1 MKEIFKTLC
10 FACLLSCLA
19 GKVQVSAQTGNLR
32 QFSSR
37 NGLSN
42 SAILSLC
49 QDSQGQ
55 LWIGTCDGLNIFDG
69 STIRLYSPDRP
80 GQFLSG
86 NLINQMLEAEPGV
99 LWIQTNYGLDRLD
112 TRQGSILTFP
122 EFQDKTLLAR
132 SPDNQV
138 FVLKD
143 DGRLYA
149 YLESGQRFE
158 QMEMEPVQFASAEA
172 LSIDRHQVLRIFTSD
187 GDTRS
192 YRLTSHSRTLPTL
205 SPADPFEY
213 ADRLQRAFTDGTSIW
228 FTDRSG
234 TLYEYDTDNR
244 KAYHVADLGPE
255 LLRRGSLSS
264 VIRQGDDYYIGFK
277 NGGMLR
283 LCYQYDRKE
292 KYRSL
297 PMDIG
302 SGIFCLLKDRFQD
315 IVWAGT
321 DGQGLYMHYNDAFS
335 VRHTLLDTPDW
346 QVSHPVRALYCD
358 SARTLW
364 IGTKGSGI
372 LCVDHY
378 DPYSDSPAPSRRLTT
393 ANTPALTDNSVYCF
407 APGRPDLL
415 WIGTEEGINYYS
427 YARRRMER
435 LAAADESGKPVRY
448 VHAIVQ
454 PNDTT
459 LWVATVG
466 EGIVCINLRPSPYG
480 RPAVRS
486 VERTLLNHGRMA
498 SNYFFTILQE
508 GDSVLWFGNRGL
520 GVYRLEVPK
529 LILTPYLFDRPGSNQ
544 TANDVFAVHKNSQG
558 YWLGTGAGL
567 LHASPDLS
575 RPDTLAIVLRNTVH
589 GILED
594 DLSNLWVSTNLGLT
608 RLDRKNHVQQRY
620 NADNGLEVTEFS
632 DGAFWKDPRNGI
644 LFFGGTNGFVT
655 IRPEAKAASG
665 YLPPIRLKSLSVSG
679 RECRMDSLLHVGH
692 DRMSLQLAHDR
703 NFFRLDFMAI
713 DYINGNNLTY
723 AYRLDEAGGPWI
735 DLDGNW
741 VSLSNLSPGRYTLRI
756 KYRNNSTGQEVFA
769 PPILVR
775 VTPPWYA
782 SLPARVLYLLLF
794 LLACACGM
802 YAAARRYR
810 RRQRQLIEQMDR
822 QKRDEI
828 YESKLRFFTNITHEF
843 CTPLTLICGP
853 CEKILAS
860 AEADGAI
867 HHYATLIRRNADR
880 LNSLIQELIEFRRLE
895 TGHRVR
901 TVRSLPLSDK
911 LREIAGAFAE
921 LAGNR
926 GMDYR
931 LHIQPD
937 VTWNTD
943 EACFSTIAT
952 NLLSNAFKY
961 APDGGEISVTLTT
974 GADCA
979 TLRVTNSG
987 KGIARENLSKI
998 FDRYTVL
1005 DSMETNGKNARN
1017 GLGLAICQS
1026 MANLLEG
1033 DIAVEST
1040 PGRQTTFTVR
1050 LPQLELTPANTMQP
1064 VAIPRT
1070 PLAVPP
1076 ASESPAPPEQAP
1088 GTFDKNRQT
1097 LLVIDDDPSMLW
1109 FLSDMFKEQYN
1120 VLSFD
1125 NAPDALASLE
1135 RRLPDLIVSD
1145 VMMPGTDGL
1154 SFARKVKQN
1163 KLWSHIPLIL
1173 LSALQQEDDQV
1184 KGLESGADAYV
1195 TKPFS
1200 VKYLERLAARLLQRG
1215 TDLKEYYGSILSSFS
1230 VEDGTPVHKEDREFL
1245 NRMFAVIERHIAR
1258 PDLSIDLL
1266 SGEMGLSTRQFYR
1279 KLKPLTS
1286 QSPADIIKECRLKKA
1301 EHLLLHEGL
1310 TVDEVMEQ
1318 SGFAN
1323 RSTFYKLFTQRFGM
1337 PPRQYREQRKEEV
1350 RSGYRNER
1358 PSDAPLSPSPSVSA

>member
-1 MKEIFKTLC
+1 MKEIFKILS

-19 GKVQVSAQTGNLR
+19 GRMQVAAQTGNLR

-49 QDSQGQ
+49 QDSQGL

-69 STIRLYSPDRP
+69 NAIRLYSPDRT
-80 GQFLSG
+80 GQSLSG

-99 LWIQTNYGLDRLD
+99 IWIQTNYGLDRLD
-112 TRQGSILTFP
+112 THQGSILTFP
-122 EFQDKTLLAR
+122 EFQDKTFLAR

-143 DGRLYA
+143 DGQLYA
-149 YLESGQRFE
+149 YLESEQRFE
-158 QMEMEPVQFASAEA
+158 RMEMPPVQFAHAEA

-192 YRLTSHSRTLPTL
+192 YRLNFHSDALPTL
-205 SPADPFEY
+205 SPAAPFEY
-213 ADRLQRAFTDGTSIW
+213 ADRLRGAFTDGTSIW

-234 TLYEYDTDNR
+234 TLYEYDTDNQ
-244 KAYHVADLGPE
+244 KAYHVADLSPE
-255 LLRRGSLSS
+255 VVQRGSLSS
-264 VIRQGDDYYIGFK
+264 VIRRGDDYYIGFK
-277 NGGMLR
+277 SGGLLWLR
-283 LCYQYDRKE
+283 YQYDQKE

-297 PMDIG
+297 PVGIG

-315 IVWAGT
+315 IIWAGT
-321 DGQGLYMHYNDAFS
+321 DGQGLYMCYNDAFS
-335 VRHTLLDTPDW
+335 VSHTLLDTPDW

-378 DPYSDSPAPSRRLTT
+378 DPHADCPAPNRRLTT

-427 YARRRMER
+427 YTRHRVER
-435 LAAADESGKPVRY
+435 LVATDKSGNPVRY
-448 VHAIVQ
+448 VHALVQ
-454 PNDTT
+454 PDDTT
-459 LWVATVG
+459 LWAATVG
-466 EGIVCINLRPSPYG
+466 EGIVQITLNHSRHGQPT
-480 RPAVRS
+480 VRTAD
-486 VERTLLNHGRMA
+486 RILLDHGRMA

-508 GDSVLWFGNRGL
+508 SDSILWFGNRGQ
-520 GVYRLEVPK
+520 GAYRMEVKPANRSV
-529 LILTPYLFDRPGSNQ
+529 TPYRFSRPGSQQ
-544 TANDVFAVHKNSQG
+544 TVNDVFAIHKNSQG

-567 LHASPDLS
+567 LHVSPDLQH
-575 RPDTLAIVLRNTVH
+575 PDTLTMVLRNTVH

-594 DLSNLWVSTNLGLT
+594 DLSNLWVSTNQGLT
-608 RLDRKNHVQQRY
+608 RLDKENRVQQRY

-632 DGAFWKDPRNGI
+632 DGASWKDPLNGT

-655 IRPEAKAASG
+655 IHPDAKAASN
-665 YLPPIRLKSLSVSG
+665 YLPPIRLKSFSIFG
-679 RECRMDSLLHVGH
+679 HECRLDSFIHVGH
-692 DRMSLQLAHDR
+692 DQMSLQLAHDQ

-713 DYINGNNLTY
+713 DYINGNNLSY
-723 AYRLDEAGGPWI
+723 AYRLDEAGNQWI
-735 DLDGNW
+735 ELDGNG
-741 VSLSNLSPGRYTLRI
+741 VSLSNLSPGRYTLRL
-756 KYRNNSTGQEVFA
+756 KYRNNSTGQEAFSL
-769 PPILVR
+769 PILVR
-775 VTPPWYA
+775 IAPPWYA
-782 SLPARVLYLLLF
+782 SLPARILYLLLF
-794 LLACACGM
+794 LLACTAGI
-802 YAAARRYR
+802 YAATRRYR
-810 RRQRQLIEQMDR
+810 RRQQQLIERMDR

-853 CEKILAS
+853 CEKILAYTG
-860 AEADGAI
+860 ADEHI
-867 HHYATLIRRNADR
+867 RRYATMIRQNADR
-880 LNSLIQELIEFRRLE
+880 LNGLIQELIEFRRLE
-895 TGHRVR
+895 TGHRM
-901 TVRSLPLSDK
+901 RSVQCIPLSDK
-911 LREIAGAFAE
+911 LQEIAGAFTEMAE
-921 LAGNR
+921 NR
-926 GMDYR
+926 NMDYK
-931 LHIQPD
+931 LQIQQG

-943 EACFSTIAT
+943 GTCFGTIAT

-961 APDGGEISVTLTT
+961 TPDGGEISVTLT
-974 GADCA
+974 ANAEKA
-979 TLRVTNSG
+979 TLCITNSG

-1005 DSMETNGKNARN
+1005 DSVEMNGKNARN

-1033 DIAVEST
+1033 NISVEST
-1040 PGRQTTFTVR
+1040 PGKRTTFTVS
-1050 LPQLELTPANTMQP
+1050 LPQLKPAPANTEQP
-1064 VAIPRT
+1064 IVQAPAT
-1070 PLAVPP
+1070 EP
-1076 ASESPAPPEQAP
+1076 ASESPALPEQAP
-1088 GTFDKNRQT
+1088 GTFDNNRQT

-1109 FLSDMFKEQYN
+1109 FVSEMFKEHYN

-1125 NAPDALASLE
+1125 NAPDALDSLE
-1135 RRLPDLIVSD
+1135 HQLPDLIISD

-1173 LSALQQEDDQV
+1173 LSALHHEDDQV

-1200 VKYLERLAARLLQRG
+1200 VKYLERLAARLLQRKI
-1215 TDLKEYYGSILSSFS
+1215 DLKEYYGSIFSSFS
-1230 VEDGTPVHKEDREFL
+1230 VENGVPLHKEEQDFL
-1245 NRMFAVIERHIAR
+1245 NRMFAIIEQNIAN
-1258 PDLSIDLL
+1258 PDLSIELL
-1266 SGEMGLSTRQFYR
+1266 SSEMGFSPRQFYR
-1279 KLKPLTS
+1279 KLKPLTPK
-1286 QSPADIIKECRLKKA
+1286 SPTDIIKECRLNMA
-1301 EHLLLHEGL
+1301 ERLLLHEGL
-1310 TVDEVMEQ
+1310 TVEEIMEQ
-1318 SGFAN
+1318 AGFAN

-1337 PPRQYREQRKEEV
+1337 PPRQYREQQKEAVRKT
-1350 RSGYRNER
+1350 
-1358 PSDAPLSPSPSVSA
+1358 DKD

>member
-1 MKEIFKTLC
+1 MKEIFKILS

-19 GKVQVSAQTGNLR
+19 GKMQVSAQTGNLR

-49 QDSQGQ
+49 QDSQGL

-86 NLINQMLEAEPGV
+86 NLINQILEAEPGV

-112 TRQGSILTFP
+112 THQGSILTFP

-149 YLESGQRFE
+149 YLESEQRFE
-158 QMEMEPVQFASAEA
+158 QMKTAPVQFASAKA

-192 YRLTSHSRTLPTL
+192 YRLTSHSKTLPTL
-205 SPADPFEY
+205 SPAAPFEY
-213 ADRLQRAFTDGTSIW
+213 ADRLQEAFTDGTSIW

-234 TLYEYDTDNR
+234 TLYEYDTDNQ

-255 LLRRGSLSS
+255 LVQRGSLSS
-264 VIRQGDDYYIGFK
+264 VIQRGDDYYIGFK
-277 NGGMLR
+277 SGGMLWLR
-283 LCYQYDRKE
+283 YQYDQKV
-292 KYRSL
+292 KFRSL
-297 PMDIG
+297 PMGIG

-321 DGQGLYMHYNDAFS
+321 DGQGLYMCYNDDFS
-335 VRHTLLDTPDW
+335 VSHTLLNTPDW

-378 DPYSDSPAPSRRLTT
+378 NPCSESPTPSRRLTT

-407 APGRPDLL
+407 APGQPDLL

-427 YARRRMER
+427 YARRQVER
-435 LAAADESGKPVRY
+435 LTVADESGKPVRY
-448 VHAIVQ
+448 VHALVQ

-466 EGIVCINLRPSPYG
+466 EGIVRITLRPSLYG

-486 VERTLLNHGRMA
+486 VERTLLDHGRMA

-508 GDSVLWFGNRGL
+508 GDSTLWFGNRGL
-520 GVYRLEVPK
+520 GVYRMEVSK
-529 LILTPYLFDRPGSNQ
+529 LMLTPYRFNRPGSNQ
-544 TANDVFAVHKNSQG
+544 TVNDVFAIHKNSQG

-567 LHASPDLS
+567 LHVGPDFCH
-575 RPDTLAIVLRNTVH
+575 PDTLTIVLRNTVH

-608 RLDRKNHVQQRY
+608 RLDKEDRVQQRY

-655 IRPEAKAASG
+655 IRPEAKAASN
-665 YLPPIRLKSLSVSG
+665 YLPPIRLKSLSIFG
-679 RECRMDSLLHVGH
+679 RECRMDSLLHADH
-692 DRMSLQLAHDR
+692 DQMSLQLAHNQ

-713 DYINGNNLTY
+713 DYINGNNLSY

-756 KYRNNSTGQEVFA
+756 KYRNNSTGQEAFA

-775 VTPPWYA
+775 VAPPWYA

-802 YAAARRYR
+802 YAAARRYH
-810 RRQRQLIEQMDR
+810 RRQQQLIEQMDR

-843 CTPLTLICGP
+843 CTPLTLICSP
-853 CEKILAS
+853 CEKILACT
-860 AEADGAI
+860 EADGPI
-867 HHYATLIRRNADR
+867 HHYATMIRRNADR

-901 TVRSLPLSDK
+901 SVRSLPLSDK
-911 LREIAGAFAE
+911 LQEIAGAFAE
-921 LAGNR
+921 LAENR
-926 GMDYR
+926 GMNYQ

-961 APDGGEISVTLTT
+961 TPDGGEIRVTLTT
-974 GADCA
+974 EADKA
-979 TLRVTNSG
+979 TLCVTNSG
-987 KGIARENLSKI
+987 KGIARKNLSKI

-1005 DSMETNGKNARN
+1005 DSVEMNGKNARN

-1026 MANLLEG
+1026 MAHLLEG
-1033 DIAVEST
+1033 DISVEST
-1040 PGRQTTFTVR
+1040 PGQQTTFTVR
-1050 LPQLELTPANTMQP
+1050 LPQLKPTPANAAQP
-1064 VAIPRT
+1064 IAMVQT
-1070 PLAVPP
+1070 PP
-1076 ASESPAPPEQAP
+1076 AGPAPENPALPGQSPAP
-1088 GTFDKNRQT
+1088 FDSERPT
-1097 LLVIDDDPSMLW
+1097 LLVIDDDPDMLW
-1109 FLSDMFKEQYN
+1109 FVSDMFKEQYN

-1135 RRLPDLIVSD
+1135 RQLPDLIVSD

-1173 LSALQQEDDQV
+1173 LSALHHEDDQV

-1200 VKYLERLAARLLQRG
+1200 VKYLEQLVARLLQRKA
-1215 TDLKEYYGSILSSFS
+1215 DLKEYYSSILSSFS
-1230 VEDGTPVHKEDREFL
+1230 VENGTPVYKEDQEFL
-1245 NRMFAVIERHIAR
+1245 NRM
-1258 PDLSIDLL
+1258 
-1266 SGEMGLSTRQFYR
+1266 
-1279 KLKPLTS
+1279 
-1286 QSPADIIKECRLKKA
+1286 
-1301 EHLLLHEGL
+1301 
-1310 TVDEVMEQ
+1310 
-1318 SGFAN
+1318 
-1323 RSTFYKLFTQRFGM
+1323 
-1337 PPRQYREQRKEEV
+1337 
-1350 RSGYRNER
+1350 
-1358 PSDAPLSPSPSVSA
+1358 SPSSSGTSRAPISPSTC